1 MKPQELIKRHLNDIQ
16 KPSRYIGGEFG
27 SVVKDASAVDIRY
40 AFCFPDLYDIGMS
53 HLGMKILY
61 HLLNERQDTWCERVF
76 APDTDMEALMRRYSM
91 PLYGLESKDPIRDF
105 DFIGFTLQYELCYT
119 NILNMLDLAG
129 VPLLSEERDDSYPV
143 VMCGGPCACNPSA
156 LADYV
161 DLFFIGDGEE
171 YFPVLLDLY
180 KSCAGK
186 SEFLRRAS
194 QISCMYVPKYHDP
207 NKKVVRAM
215 VEDLDR
221 MYYPSQFVVPFTET
235 VHDRAMIEVMR
246 GCTRGCRFC
255 QAGMIYRPY
264 RQKSPKRLL
273 DCAVR
278 LCENTGYD
286 EISLSSLSTSDYEG
300 LAELTDDLLD
310 YCVPQSISIS
320 MPSLRVDNF
329 TKNILDKISAVRK
342 SGLTFAPEAGTQRLR
357 DVINKNV
364 TDADIENTC
373 RIAFEGG
380 ASAVKLYFMM
390 GLPTETDEDLAGIV
404 NIANHIEDLYYNIN
418 GPKARK
424 LKINISLATFVPK
437 PFTPFQWE
445 AQITVEEAK
454 RKQDYLMSLPH
465 SANIR
470 IHCSD
475 GRTSRIEGVMSRAD
489 KKIGKALYEAWKLG
503 CKFDA
508 WDEHFDYDKW
518 MEAFRRANI
527 CADDYASRTR
537 SEDEH
542 LPWDIIDVG
551 ISKEFLLRERRLA
564 FKAQTT
570 PDCRRKCAGCGIN
583 KYCKGDVCP

>member
-207 NKKVVRAM
+207 NKKVARAM
-215 VEDLDR
+215 VEDLDG

-235 VHDRAMIEVMR
+235 VHDRAMIEVM
-246 GCTRGCRFC
+246 
-255 QAGMIYRPY
+255 A
-264 RQKSPKRLL
+264 RL
-273 DCAVR
+273 
-278 LCENTGYD
+278 Y
-286 EISLSSLSTSDYEG
+286 
-300 LAELTDDLLD
+300 
-310 YCVPQSISIS
+310 P
-320 MPSLRVDNF
+320 RV
-329 TKNILDKISAVRK
+329 
-342 SGLTFAPEAGTQRLR
+342 
-357 DVINKNV
+357 
-364 TDADIENTC
+364 AD
-373 RIAFEGG
+373 
-380 ASAVKLYFMM
+380 SV
-390 GLPTETDEDLAGIV
+390 
-404 NIANHIEDLYYNIN
+404 
-418 GPKARK
+418 
-424 LKINISLATFVPK
+424 
-437 PFTPFQWE
+437 
-445 AQITVEEAK
+445 
-454 RKQDYLMSLPH
+454 
-465 SANIR
+465 
-470 IHCSD
+470 
-475 GRTSRIEGVMSRAD
+475 
-489 KKIGKALYEAWKLG
+489 
-503 CKFDA
+503 
-508 WDEHFDYDKW
+508 
-518 MEAFRRANI
+518 RRA
-527 CADDYASRTR
+527 
-537 SEDEH
+537 
-542 LPWDIIDVG
+542 
-551 ISKEFLLRERRLA
+551 
-564 FKAQTT
+564 
-570 PDCRRKCAGCGIN
+570 
-583 KYCKGDVCP
+583 